1 MIDPTLD
8 PTLATRTP
16 SPQPT
21 PANEEK
27 TNDPIKE
34 TKAANCVPKKKPRRL
49 NCKTLNYDSLQTR
62 FYEFKIYAVM
72 NLCNSTLNTINE
84 SEKPEN
90 INNTNEEKE
99 KKPKNLNWRTEEDR
113 FLCISWL
120 NTSKD
125 TNIGTGQEVSGF
137 WEGIHASFLEKIDTY
152 VTNHKNDKHFKPFT
166 MRFQGALK
174 SRWVERRL
182 GSGKTRDQIAVEAKE
197 LFRADMGTPF
207 TLNHCWLIL
216 HNSPKWQE
224 TMDKLAARLK
234 KEKQPPRSL
243 PASEGISVKTNEG
256 NEEDN
261 QTDSE
266 SLGSS
271 RPEGQKA
278 AKKRKFKETK
288 APEAQKELIKIS
300 REKMATMQTVAD
312 DVIMSKDLSA
322 KDPISRAFYTAKK
335 EEIAKRIG
343 LRLSDS

>member
-1 MIDPTLD
+1 MID

-34 TKAANCVPKKKPRRL
+34 TKAANCVPKKKREETV
-49 NCKTLNYDSLQTR
+49 KQS
-62 FYEFKIYAVM
+62 M
-72 NLCNSTLNTINE
+72 N
-84 SEKPEN
+84 
-90 INNTNEEKE
+90 
-99 KKPKNLNWRTEEDR
+99 PKNRKTSTTQTKRRRKTQKIQTGVPRKIGSYVSLGSTQARTPTLELGRKLVAFGRESMPPSSKR
-113 FLCISWL
+113 SINMSPIIRMI
-120 NTSKD
+120 NTSSRLQCDSKAPSKVD
-125 TNIGTGQEVSGF
+125 GVF
-137 WEGIHASFLEKIDTY
+137 LFAS
-152 VTNHKNDKHFKPFT
+152 
-166 MRFQGALK
+166 Q
-174 SRWVERRL
+174 
-182 GSGKTRDQIAVEAKE
+182 AVEAKE
-197 LFRADMGTPF
+197 LFRADLGTPF
-207 TLNHCWLIL
+207 TLNSCWLIL

-234 KEKQPPRSL
+234 KEKRPPRSV

-288 APEAQKELIKIS
+288 APEAQKALIKIS
-300 REKMATMQTVAD
+300 REKMAAMQTVAD

-322 KDPISRAFYTAKK
+322 KDLISRAFYTAKK
-335 EEIAKRIG
+335 EELAKRIG

>member
-1 MIDPTLD
+1 MID

-34 TKAANCVPKKKPRRL
+34 TKAANCVPKKKREETV
-49 NCKTLNYDSLQTR
+49 KQS
-62 FYEFKIYAVM
+62 M
-72 NLCNSTLNTINE
+72 N
-84 SEKPEN
+84 
-90 INNTNEEKE
+90 
-99 KKPKNLNWRTEEDR
+99 PKNRK
-113 FLCISWL
+113 
-120 NTSKD
+120 TSTTQTKRRRK
-125 TNIGTGQEVSGF
+125 TQKIQTGVPRKIGSYVS
-137 WEGIHASFLEKIDTY
+137 
-152 VTNHKNDKHFKPFT
+152 
-166 MRFQGALK
+166 
-174 SRWVERRL
+174 L
-182 GSGKTRDQIAVEAKE
+182 GSTQARTPTLELGRKPLKQKSYSEQIWVLHSPSITVGSFFIIHQSGKKLWT
-197 LFRADMGTPF
+197 
-207 TLNHCWLIL
+207 
-216 HNSPKWQE
+216 
-224 TMDKLAARLK
+224 LAARLK
-234 KEKQPPRSL
+234 KEKRPPSSL

-278 AKKRKFKETK
+278 AKKRKFKETR

-300 REKMATMQTVAD
+300 REKMAAMQTVAD

-322 KDPISRAFYTAKK
+322 MDPISRAFYTAKK